1 MESSTMTPVGARA
14 VDAQTVAEAFRRT
27 AANHPDVVAVRTADD
42 NVDDGMSG
50 IGDDHGDRAAETGDA
65 APVPAAGPPPHSRPR
80 WSH

>member
-42 NVDDGMSG
+42 HVSL
-50 IGDDHGDRAAETGDA
+50 TGGELLGRG
-65 APVPAAGPPPHSRPR
+65 AAGAGGRAQRGVGRGDTGRAHRPA
-80 WSH
+80 